1 MATVVKE
8 YDIKIS
14 TKQAQANIDE
24 LNKSLELQ
32 EELIDDIEK
41 ELRQYQKELNKTSA
55 TDLAKRQDLND
66 KIKQTKERLTDEKVA
81 LKQVNKDRKKA
92 NQVMKEAEENA
103 ADYSGALGLIDQKT
117 GGVISGFKGLKDG
130 IGGVNKGFKTM
141 RGAIIATGIG
151 ALVLV
156 LTSLASAFTSS
167 EEGQNKWSKAM
178 AMLGAVVSAFT
189 DKLADLGMFLI
200 DVFTNPI
207 DALKNFGN
215 SIKEF
220 VMDKVN
226 KVIDGLGLMGSA
238 IKKLFSGDFSG
249 ALNDAKDGFVSLNKG
264 LNPVVITTDLLID
277 GTKKLIKSTKDLVT
291 EMKAE
296 AKIAGQI
303 ADQRA
308 KADKLDRQL
317 IVDRAKANRD
327 RADLLEKAVDKEKF
341 TVSERIEFLKEAGQ
355 LEEEITKKE
364 IQAAQLRLD
373 AKVKE
378 NALGKS
384 TKEDLE
390 EEANLRANLIN
401 LETAKLTKAK
411 EVTSQIIALNAEA
424 KTIKDQQDAEAKAK
438 KEQEDSDELT
448 KAQELQ
454 TLKDQIRDASAVTDD
469 EKRELEIIKVTEHYD
484 KLIELAKAQGLSI
497 VGLEKSKVDALN
509 KFNQQNAENSVKW
522 EDMTAKEKLGIA
534 SSTLGN
540 MATILGEESAAGK
553 AAAIGQATIS
563 TFQSATD
570 SYKSMAGIPIIGPAL
585 GAIAAAAAVVSGMAQ
600 VKAIKG
606 TKLPTLAGKTPPAV
620 GGGSTPTPAPPTPP
634 SFNLVGSSDT
644 NQLADVIG
652 EQSQA
657 PVQAF
662 VVASE
667 VTSAQ
672 ALERNT
678 IEGATIG

>member
-1 MATVVKE
+1 MATTVKE
-8 YDIKIS
+8 YDLKIS

-32 EELIDDIEK
+32 EQLVEDIEK
-41 ELRQYQKELNKTSA
+41 ELRQYQKDLNKTSA
-55 TDLAKRQDLND
+55 TDLARRKDLND
-66 KIKQTKERLTDEKVA
+66 KIKQTKERLTDEKIA

-92 NQVMKEAEENA
+92 NEVMKEAEENA

-117 GGVISGFKGLKDG
+117 GGVISGFKGLKEG

-156 LTSLASAFTSS
+156 LSSLAAAFTSS
-167 EEGQNKWSKAM
+167 EEGQNKFSKAM
-178 AMLGAVVSAFT
+178 GMVGAVVGAFT
-189 DKLADLGMFLI
+189 DRLADLGLLLI

-207 DALKNFGN
+207 DSLKSFGD
-215 SIKEF
+215 SIKNF
-220 VMDKVN
+220 VMDKIA
-226 KVIDGLGLMGSA
+226 KVTEGLGLMGSA
-238 IKKLFSGDFSG
+238 ISKVFSGDFSG
-249 ALNDAKDGFVSLNKG
+249 AFEDAKAGVVALNRG
-264 LNPVVITTDLLID
+264 LNPVVIVTESLVE
-277 GTKKLIKSTKDLVT
+277 GTKKLVTSTKELVK
-291 EMKAE
+291 EMAAE
-296 AKIAGQI
+296 AKIAGEI

-308 KADKLDRQL
+308 KADKLDRQI

-341 TVSERIEFLKEAGQ
+341 TVEERIQFLKDAGT
-355 LEEEITKKE
+355 LEEEITNKE
-364 IQAAQLRLD
+364 IAAAQLRLD

-424 KTIKDQQDAEAKAK
+424 KMIQDQNDADEKQKLLDLDALK
-438 KEQEDSDELT
+438 K
-448 KAQELQ
+448 
-454 TLKDQIRDASAVTDD
+454 QIRDAEAVTED
-469 EKRELEIIKVTEHYD
+469 ERRALEIQKTIEHYD
-484 KLIELAKAQGLSI
+484 ELIRLAKEQGLATEQ
-497 VGLEKSKVDALN
+497 LEKAKNNALS
-509 KFNQQNAENSVKW
+509 KFNQENAENSVKW

-600 VKAIKG
+600 VKAITQ
-606 TKLPTLAGKTPPAV
+606 TKLPTIAGKTPPSV
-620 GGGSTPTPAPPTPP
+620 SGSVPSAPAQATPP
-634 SFNLVGSSDT
+634 SFNIVGSSDT

-652 EQSQA
+652 QQEQQ

-662 VVASE
+662 VVASD
-667 VTSAQ
+667 VTTAQ

-678 IEGATIG
+678 VEGASIG

>member
-1 MATVVKE
+1 MATTVKE
-8 YDIKIS
+8 YDLKIS

-32 EELIDDIEK
+32 ETLIEDIEK
-41 ELRQYQKELNKTSA
+41 ELREYQKDLNKTSA
-55 TDLAKRQDLND
+55 TDLARRKDLND
-66 KIKQTKERLTDEKVA
+66 KIKQTKERLTDEKIA

-92 NQVMKEAEENA
+92 NEVMKEAEENA

-117 GGVISGFKGLKDG
+117 GGVISGFKGMKEG

-156 LTSLASAFTSS
+156 LSSLAAAFTSS
-167 EEGQNKWSKAM
+167 EEGQNKWSKALGM
-178 AMLGAVVSAFT
+178 VGAVVGAFT
-189 DKLADLGMFLI
+189 DKLADLGLLLI
-200 DVFTNPI
+200 DVFTNPL
-207 DALKNFGN
+207 DSLKSFGQ
-215 SIKEF
+215 SIQNF
-220 VMDKVN
+220 VMDKVA
-226 KVIDGLGLMGSA
+226 KVTEGLGLMGSA
-238 IKKLFSGDFSG
+238 ISKVFSGDFSG
-249 ALNDAKDGFVSLNKG
+249 AFEDATAGVVALNRG
-264 LNPVVITTDLLID
+264 LNPVVIVTESLVE
-277 GTKKLIKSTKDLVT
+277 GTKKLVSSTKSLVK
-291 EMKAE
+291 EMLEE

-308 KADKLDRQL
+308 KADKLDRQI

-341 TVSERIEFLKEAGQ
+341 TVEERIQFLKDAGA
-355 LEEEITKKE
+355 LEDEITNKE
-364 IQAAQLRLD
+364 ITAAQLRLD
-373 AKVKE
+373 AKVAE

-424 KTIKDQQDAEAKAK
+424 KMIQDQADADEKQKILDLDALK
-438 KEQEDSDELT
+438 K
-448 KAQELQ
+448 
-454 TLKDQIRDASAVTDD
+454 QIRDAEAVTED
-469 EKRELEIIKVTEHYD
+469 ERRALEIQKTIEHYD
-484 KLIELAKAQGLSI
+484 ELIRLAKEQGLATEQ
-497 VGLEKSKVDALN
+497 LEKAKNNALN
-509 KFNQQNAENSVKW
+509 KYNQDNAENSVKW

-534 SSTLGN
+534 STTLGN

-553 AAAIGQATIS
+553 AMAIGQATIS
-563 TFQSATD
+563 TFQSAQD
-570 SYKSMAGIPIIGPAL
+570 SYKSMAGIPVIGPVL
-585 GAIAAAAAVVSGMAQ
+585 GGIAAAAAVVSGMAQ
-600 VKAIKG
+600 VKAIQQ
-606 TKLPTLAGKTPPAV
+606 TKLPTLAGKTPPSVSSSVPSA
-620 GGGSTPTPAPPTPP
+620 PAQATPP
-634 SFNLVGSSDT
+634 SFNIVGASDT

-652 EQSQA
+652 QQEQQ

-667 VTSAQ
+667 VTTAQ

-678 IEGATIG
+678 VEGATIG

>member
-1 MATVVKE
+1 MATTVKE
-8 YDIKIS
+8 YDLKIS

-32 EELIDDIEK
+32 ETLIEDIEK
-41 ELRQYQKELNKTSA
+41 ELREYQKDLNKTSA
-55 TDLAKRQDLND
+55 TDLARRKDLND
-66 KIKQTKERLTDEKVA
+66 KIKQTKERLTDEKIA

-92 NQVMKEAEENA
+92 NEVMKEAEENA

-117 GGVISGFKGLKDG
+117 GGVISGFKGMKEG

-156 LTSLASAFTSS
+156 LSSLAAAFTSS
-167 EEGQNKWSKAM
+167 EEGQNKWSKALGM
-178 AMLGAVVSAFT
+178 VGAVVGAFT
-189 DKLADLGMFLI
+189 DKLADLGLLLI
-200 DVFTNPI
+200 DVFTNPL
-207 DALKNFGN
+207 DSLKSFGQ
-215 SIKEF
+215 SIQNF
-220 VMDKVN
+220 VMDKVA
-226 KVIDGLGLMGSA
+226 KVTEGLGLMGSA
-238 IKKLFSGDFSG
+238 ISKVFSGDFSG
-249 ALNDAKDGFVSLNKG
+249 AFEDATKGVVALNRG
-264 LNPVVITTDLLID
+264 LNPVVIVTESLVE
-277 GTKKLIKSTKDLVT
+277 GTKKLVSSTKSLVK
-291 EMKAE
+291 EMLEE

-308 KADKLDRQL
+308 KADKLDRQI

-341 TVSERIEFLKEAGQ
+341 TVEERIQFLKDAGA
-355 LEEEITKKE
+355 LEDEITNKE
-364 IQAAQLRLD
+364 ITAAQLRLD
-373 AKVKE
+373 AKVAE

-384 TKEDLE
+384 KKEDLE

-424 KTIKDQQDAEAKAK
+424 KMIQDQADAEEKQKILDLDALK
-438 KEQEDSDELT
+438 K
-448 KAQELQ
+448 
-454 TLKDQIRDASAVTDD
+454 QIRDAEAVTED
-469 EKRELEIIKVTEHYD
+469 ERRALEIQKTIEHYD
-484 KLIELAKAQGLSI
+484 ELIRLAKEQGLATEQ
-497 VGLEKSKVDALN
+497 LEKAKNNALN
-509 KFNQQNAENSVKW
+509 KFNQDNAENTVKW
-522 EDMTAKEKLGIA
+522 EDMTGKEKLGIA
-534 SSTLGN
+534 KTTLGN

-553 AAAIGQATIS
+553 AMAIGQATIS
-563 TFQSATD
+563 TFQSAQD
-570 SYKSMAGIPIIGPAL
+570 SYKSMAGIPIIGPVL
-585 GAIAAAAAVVSGMAQ
+585 GGIAAAAAVVSGMAQ
-600 VKAIKG
+600 VKAIQQ
-606 TKLPTLAGKTPPAV
+606 TKLPTLAGKTPPSVSSSVPSA
-620 GGGSTPTPAPPTPP
+620 PAQATPP
-634 SFNLVGSSDT
+634 SFNIVGSSDT

-652 EQSQA
+652 QQEQQ

>member
-1 MATVVKE
+1 MATTVKE
-8 YDIKIS
+8 YDLKIS

-32 EELIDDIEK
+32 ETLIEDIEK
-41 ELRQYQKELNKTSA
+41 ELREYQKDLNKTSA
-55 TDLAKRQDLND
+55 TDLARRKDLND
-66 KIKQTKERLTDEKVA
+66 KIKQTKERLTDEKIA

-92 NQVMKEAEENA
+92 NEVMKEAEENA

-117 GGVISGFKGLKDG
+117 GGVISGFKGMKEG

-156 LTSLASAFTSS
+156 LSSLAAAFTSS
-167 EEGQNKWSKAM
+167 EEGQNKWSKALGM
-178 AMLGAVVSAFT
+178 VGAVVGAFT
-189 DKLADLGMFLI
+189 DKLADLGLLLI
-200 DVFTNPI
+200 DVFTNPL
-207 DALKNFGN
+207 DSLKSFGQ
-215 SIKEF
+215 SIQNF
-220 VMDKVN
+220 VMDKVA
-226 KVIDGLGLMGSA
+226 KVTEGLGLMGSA
-238 IKKLFSGDFSG
+238 ISKVFSGDFSG
-249 ALNDAKDGFVSLNKG
+249 AFEDATKGVVALNRG
-264 LNPVVITTDLLID
+264 LNPVVIVTESLVE
-277 GTKKLIKSTKDLVT
+277 GTKKLVSSTKSLVK
-291 EMKAE
+291 EMLEE

-308 KADKLDRQL
+308 KADKLDRQI

-341 TVSERIEFLKEAGQ
+341 TVEERIQFLKDAGA
-355 LEEEITKKE
+355 LEDEITNKE
-364 IQAAQLRLD
+364 ITAAQLRLD
-373 AKVKE
+373 AKVAE

-424 KTIKDQQDAEAKAK
+424 KMIQDQADAEEKQKILDLDALK
-438 KEQEDSDELT
+438 K
-448 KAQELQ
+448 
-454 TLKDQIRDASAVTDD
+454 QIRDAEAVTED
-469 EKRELEIIKVTEHYD
+469 ERRALEIQKTIEHYD
-484 KLIELAKAQGLSI
+484 ELIRLAKEQGLATEQ
-497 VGLEKSKVDALN
+497 LEKAKNNALN
-509 KFNQQNAENSVKW
+509 KYNQDNAENSVKW

-534 SSTLGN
+534 STTLGN

-553 AAAIGQATIS
+553 AMAIGQATIS
-563 TFQSATD
+563 TFQSAQD
-570 SYKSMAGIPIIGPAL
+570 SYKSMAGIPVIGPVL
-585 GAIAAAAAVVSGMAQ
+585 GGIAAAAAVVSGMAQ
-600 VKAIKG
+600 VKAIQQ
-606 TKLPTLAGKTPPAV
+606 TKLPTLAGKTPPSVSSSVPSA
-620 GGGSTPTPAPPTPP
+620 PAQATPP
-634 SFNLVGSSDT
+634 SFNIVGSSDT

-652 EQSQA
+652 QQEQQ

>member
-1 MATVVKE
+1 MATTVKE
-8 YDIKIS
+8 YDLKIS

-32 EELIDDIEK
+32 ETLIEDIEK
-41 ELRQYQKELNKTSA
+41 ELREYQKDLNKTSA
-55 TDLAKRQDLND
+55 TDLARRKDLND
-66 KIKQTKERLTDEKVA
+66 KIKQTKERLTDEKIA

-92 NQVMKEAEENA
+92 NEVMKEAEENA

-117 GGVISGFKGLKDG
+117 GGVISGFKGMKEGL
-130 IGGVNKGFKTM
+130 GGVNKGFKTM

-156 LTSLASAFTSS
+156 LSSLAAAFTSS
-167 EEGQNKWSKAM
+167 EEGQNKWSKALGM
-178 AMLGAVVSAFT
+178 VGAVVGAFT
-189 DKLADLGMFLI
+189 DKLADLGLLLI
-200 DVFTNPI
+200 DVFTNPL
-207 DALKNFGN
+207 DSLKSFGQ
-215 SIKEF
+215 SIQNF
-220 VMDKVN
+220 VMDKVA
-226 KVIDGLGLMGSA
+226 KVTEGLGLMGSA
-238 IKKLFSGDFSG
+238 ISKVFSGDFSG
-249 ALNDAKDGFVSLNKG
+249 AFEDATKGVVALNRG
-264 LNPVVITTDLLID
+264 LNPVVIVTESLVE
-277 GTKKLIKSTKDLVT
+277 GTKKLVSSTKSLVK
-291 EMKAE
+291 EMLEE

-308 KADKLDRQL
+308 KADKLDRQI

-341 TVSERIEFLKEAGQ
+341 TVEERIQFLKDAGA
-355 LEEEITKKE
+355 LEDEITNKE
-364 IQAAQLRLD
+364 ITAAQLRLD
-373 AKVKE
+373 AKVAE

-424 KTIKDQQDAEAKAK
+424 KMIQDQADAEEKQKILDLDALK
-438 KEQEDSDELT
+438 K
-448 KAQELQ
+448 
-454 TLKDQIRDASAVTDD
+454 QIRDAEAVTED
-469 EKRELEIIKVTEHYD
+469 ERRALEIQKTIEHYD
-484 KLIELAKAQGLSI
+484 ELIRLAKEQGLATEQ
-497 VGLEKSKVDALN
+497 LEKAKNNALSKY
-509 KFNQQNAENSVKW
+509 NQDNAENSIKW

-534 SSTLGN
+534 STTLGN

-553 AAAIGQATIS
+553 AMAIGQATIS
-563 TFQSATD
+563 TFQSAQD
-570 SYKSMAGIPIIGPAL
+570 SYKSMAGIPVIGPVL
-585 GAIAAAAAVVSGMAQ
+585 GGIAAAAAVVSGMAQ
-600 VKAIKG
+600 VKAIQQ
-606 TKLPTLAGKTPPAV
+606 TKLPTLAGKTPPSVSSSVPSA
-620 GGGSTPTPAPPTPP
+620 PAQATPP
-634 SFNLVGSSDT
+634 SFNIVGSSDT

-652 EQSQA
+652 QQEQQ

>member
-1 MATVVKE
+1 MATTVKE
-8 YDIKIS
+8 YDLKIS

-32 EELIDDIEK
+32 ETLIEDIEK
-41 ELRQYQKELNKTSA
+41 ELREYQKDLNKTSA
-55 TDLAKRQDLND
+55 TDLARRKDLND
-66 KIKQTKERLTDEKVA
+66 KIKQTKERLTDEKIA

-92 NQVMKEAEENA
+92 NEVMKEAEENA

-117 GGVISGFKGLKDG
+117 GGVISGFKGMKEG

-156 LTSLASAFTSS
+156 LSSLAAAFTSS
-167 EEGQNKWSKAM
+167 EEGQNKWSKALGM
-178 AMLGAVVSAFT
+178 VGAVVGAFT
-189 DKLADLGMFLI
+189 DKLADLGLLLI
-200 DVFTNPI
+200 DVFTNPL
-207 DALKNFGN
+207 DSLKSFGQ
-215 SIKEF
+215 SIQNF
-220 VMDKVN
+220 VMDKVA
-226 KVIDGLGLMGSA
+226 KVTEGLGLMGSA
-238 IKKLFSGDFSG
+238 ISKVFSGDFSG
-249 ALNDAKDGFVSLNKG
+249 AFEDATKGVVALNRG
-264 LNPVVITTDLLID
+264 LNPVVIVTESLVE
-277 GTKKLIKSTKDLVT
+277 GTKKLVSSTKSLVK
-291 EMKAE
+291 EMLEE

-308 KADKLDRQL
+308 KADKLDRQI

-341 TVSERIEFLKEAGQ
+341 TVEERIQFLKDAGA
-355 LEEEITKKE
+355 LEDEITNKE
-364 IQAAQLRLD
+364 ITAAQLRLD
-373 AKVKE
+373 AKVAE

-424 KTIKDQQDAEAKAK
+424 KMIQDQADAEEKQKILDLDALK
-438 KEQEDSDELT
+438 K
-448 KAQELQ
+448 
-454 TLKDQIRDASAVTDD
+454 QIRDAEAVTED
-469 EKRELEIIKVTEHYD
+469 ERRALEIQKTIEHYD
-484 KLIELAKAQGLSI
+484 ELIRLAKEQGLATEQ
-497 VGLEKSKVDALN
+497 LEKAKNNALN
-509 KFNQQNAENSVKW
+509 KFNQDNAENTVKW
-522 EDMTAKEKLGIA
+522 EDMTGKEKLGIA
-534 SSTLGN
+534 KTTLGN

-553 AAAIGQATIS
+553 AMAIGQATIS
-563 TFQSATD
+563 TFQSAQD
-570 SYKSMAGIPIIGPAL
+570 SYKSMAGIPIIGPVL
-585 GAIAAAAAVVSGMAQ
+585 GGIAAAAAVVSGMAQ
-600 VKAIKG
+600 VKAIQQ
-606 TKLPTLAGKTPPAV
+606 TKLPTLAGKTPPSVSSSVPSA
-620 GGGSTPTPAPPTPP
+620 PAQATPP
-634 SFNLVGSSDT
+634 SFNIVGSSDT

-652 EQSQA
+652 QQEQQ

>member
-1 MATVVKE
+1 MATTVKE
-8 YDIKIS
+8 YDLKIS

-32 EELIDDIEK
+32 ETLIEDIEK
-41 ELRQYQKELNKTSA
+41 ELREYQKDLNKTSA
-55 TDLAKRQDLND
+55 TDLARRKDLND
-66 KIKQTKERLTDEKVA
+66 KIKQTKERLTDEKIA

-92 NQVMKEAEENA
+92 NEVMKEAEENA

-117 GGVISGFKGLKDG
+117 GGVISGFKGLKEG

-156 LTSLASAFTSS
+156 LSSLAAAFTSS
-167 EEGQNKWSKAM
+167 EEGQNKWSKALGM
-178 AMLGAVVSAFT
+178 VGAVVGAFT
-189 DKLADLGMFLI
+189 DKLADLGLLLI
-200 DVFTNPI
+200 DVFTNPL
-207 DALKNFGN
+207 DSLKSFGQ
-215 SIKEF
+215 SIQNF
-220 VMDKVN
+220 VMDKVA
-226 KVIDGLGLMGSA
+226 KVTEGLGLMGSA
-238 IKKLFSGDFSG
+238 ISKVFSGDFSG
-249 ALNDAKDGFVSLNKG
+249 AFEDATAGVVALNRG
-264 LNPVVITTDLLID
+264 LNPVVIVTESLVE
-277 GTKKLIKSTKDLVT
+277 GTKKLVSSTKSLVK
-291 EMKAE
+291 EMLEE

-308 KADKLDRQL
+308 KADKLDRQI

-341 TVSERIEFLKEAGQ
+341 TVEERIQFLKDAGA
-355 LEEEITKKE
+355 LEDEITNKE
-364 IQAAQLRLD
+364 ITAAQLRLD
-373 AKVKE
+373 AKVAE

-424 KTIKDQQDAEAKAK
+424 KMIQDQADADEKQKILDLDALK
-438 KEQEDSDELT
+438 K
-448 KAQELQ
+448 
-454 TLKDQIRDASAVTDD
+454 QIRDAEAVTED
-469 EKRELEIIKVTEHYD
+469 ERRALEIQKTIEHYD
-484 KLIELAKAQGLSI
+484 ELIRLAKEQGLATEQ
-497 VGLEKSKVDALN
+497 LEKAKNNALSKYN
-509 KFNQQNAENSVKW
+509 KDNAENSVKW

-534 SSTLGN
+534 STTLGN

-553 AAAIGQATIS
+553 AMAIGQATIS
-563 TFQSATD
+563 TFQSAQD
-570 SYKSMAGIPIIGPAL
+570 SYKSMAGIPVIGPVL
-585 GAIAAAAAVVSGMAQ
+585 GGIAAAAAVVSGMAQ
-600 VKAIKG
+600 VKAIQQ
-606 TKLPTLAGKTPPAV
+606 TKLPTLAGKTPPSVSSSVPSA
-620 GGGSTPTPAPPTPP
+620 PAQATPP
-634 SFNLVGSSDT
+634 SFNIVGASDT

-652 EQSQA
+652 QQEQQ

-667 VTSAQ
+667 VTTAQ

-678 IEGATIG
+678 VEGATIG

>member
-1 MATVVKE
+1 MATTVKE
-8 YDIKIS
+8 YDLKIS

-32 EELIDDIEK
+32 ETLIEDIEK
-41 ELRQYQKELNKTSA
+41 ELREYQKDLNKTSA
-55 TDLAKRQDLND
+55 TDLARRKDLND
-66 KIKQTKERLTDEKVA
+66 KIKQTKERLTDEKIA

-92 NQVMKEAEENA
+92 NEVMKEAEENA

-117 GGVISGFKGLKDG
+117 GGVISGFKGLKEG

-156 LTSLASAFTSS
+156 LSSLAAAFTSS
-167 EEGQNKWSKAM
+167 EEGQNKWSKALGM
-178 AMLGAVVSAFT
+178 VGAVVGAFT
-189 DKLADLGMFLI
+189 DKLADLGLLLI
-200 DVFTNPI
+200 DVFTNPL
-207 DALKNFGN
+207 DSLKSFGQ
-215 SIKEF
+215 SIQNF
-220 VMDKVN
+220 VMDKVA
-226 KVIDGLGLMGSA
+226 KVTEGLGLMGSA
-238 IKKLFSGDFSG
+238 ISKVFSGDFSG
-249 ALNDAKDGFVSLNKG
+249 AFEDATAGVVALNRG
-264 LNPVVITTDLLID
+264 LNPVVIVTESLVE
-277 GTKKLIKSTKDLVT
+277 GTKKLVSSTKSLVK
-291 EMKAE
+291 EMLEE

-308 KADKLDRQL
+308 KADKLDRQI

-341 TVSERIEFLKEAGQ
+341 TVEERIQFLKDAGA
-355 LEEEITKKE
+355 LEDEITNKE
-364 IQAAQLRLD
+364 ITAAQLRLD
-373 AKVKE
+373 AKVAE

-424 KTIKDQQDAEAKAK
+424 KMIQDQADADEKQKILDLDALK
-438 KEQEDSDELT
+438 K
-448 KAQELQ
+448 
-454 TLKDQIRDASAVTDD
+454 QIRDAEAVTED
-469 EKRELEIIKVTEHYD
+469 ERRALEIQKTIEHYD
-484 KLIELAKAQGLSI
+484 ELIRLAKEQGLATEQ
-497 VGLEKSKVDALN
+497 LEKAKNNALN
-509 KFNQQNAENSVKW
+509 KYNQDNAENSVKW

-534 SSTLGN
+534 STTLGN

-553 AAAIGQATIS
+553 AMAIGQATIS
-563 TFQSATD
+563 TFQSAQD
-570 SYKSMAGIPIIGPAL
+570 SYKSMAGIPVIGPVL
-585 GAIAAAAAVVSGMAQ
+585 GGIAAAAAVVSGMAQ
-600 VKAIKG
+600 VKAIQQ
-606 TKLPTLAGKTPPAV
+606 TKLPTLAGKTPPSVSSSVPSA
-620 GGGSTPTPAPPTPP
+620 PAQATPP
-634 SFNLVGSSDT
+634 SFNIVGSSDT

-652 EQSQA
+652 QQEQQ